1 MWVVKRVCYVKSVE
15 YVCVWEKKRLFV
27 NIEMIFDVIGN
38 NICIIIFSFLFDI
51 LVGDFVVVKLSVGRG
66 YNIYMV
72 EVLELEEDGKE
83 VYLKYMKKC
92 SGDLYVW
99 LNFIDEFW
107 EFIVSIICIVGY
119 LEFVNKRELFRFSV
133 IDMVKV

>member
-92 SGDLYVW
+92 SGDLYMR
-99 LNFIDEFW
+99 LNFIDVFW
-107 EFIVSIICIVGY
+107 KFIVSIICIVGY

>member
-83 VYLKYMKKC
+83 V
-92 SGDLYVW
+92 
-99 LNFIDEFW
+99 
-107 EFIVSIICIVGY
+107 
-119 LEFVNKRELFRFSV
+119 
-133 IDMVKV
+133 